1 MELIK
6 NLKRILE
13 DADEKIK
20 EIEGLN
26 ASLEKANAELT
37 TKYRKLRNSNEELK
51 AALSRCK
58 DMIERLREAGSP
70 NELRHEASIYL
81 NILEGLITEKVIK
94 PYPDYA
100 GGPAAARKKEKLMD
114 DIRSALRKE
123 SK

>member
-37 TKYRKLRNSNEELK
+37 IKYRKLRNSNEELK

-81 NILEGLITEKVIK
+81 NILEGLISEKVLEK
-94 PYPDYA
+94 TPHYST
-100 GGPAAARKKEKLMD
+100 GPSKARGEK
-114 DIRSALRKE
+114 
-123 SK
+123 

>member
-37 TKYRKLRNSNEELK
+37 IKYRKLRNSNQELK
-51 AALSRCK
+51 AALGRCK

-81 NILEGLITEKVIK
+81 NILEGLITEAVIK
-94 PYPDYA
+94 PYPDHVEHL
-100 GGPAAARKKEKLMD
+100 KN
-114 DIRSALRKE
+114 LRKE
-123 SK
+123 KRLK